1 MAEIIALA
9 LIGAGWYGKRMMS
22 LMQTDTEFNKADMT
36 NPYISMEKEQAMRGY
51 WTVALFGV
59 DSRDSSVGKGNMSDV
74 IITVSYTH
82 LKCKER
88 RYKRR
93 RYKGR

>member
-1 MAEIIALA
+1 
-9 LIGAGWYGKRMMS
+9 MMS

-59 DSRDSSVGKGNMSDV
+59 DSV
-74 IITVSYTH
+74 TV
-82 LKCKER
+82 LLEKEICPTLSLSAISTR
-88 RYKRR
+88 KPARLN
-93 RYKGR
+93 

>member
-59 DSRDSSVGKGNMSDV
+59 DSRDSSVE
-74 IITVSYTH
+74 
-82 LKCKER
+82 KEICPTLSLSAISTRNR
-88 RYKRR
+88 RD
-93 RYKGR
+93 